1 MTDPKKTD
9 DPKINIQGSKVG
21 GFGIGDNTTIRDV
34 SIIQGL
40 PICHPQANEVKQKLV
55 ELRQAIG
62 VSEVP
67 DFKKNDALSRLEQL
81 AKQLEKADNS
91 DRQSGAKY
99 FLEQIVNIFENAK
112 PIVDLSAS
120 LAKLLGF
127 TL

>member
-1 MTDPKKTD
+1 
-9 DPKINIQGSKVG
+9 
-21 GFGIGDNTTIRDV
+21 
-34 SIIQGL
+34 
-40 PICHPQANEVKQKLV
+40 VKQKLV